1 MEDHGAEDQVPA
13 RTEEEK
19 EEARRE
25 IVATEVEVSCHP
37 IYGDGDGPEL
47 TGFFSSGH
55 SCDYIDAS
63 ASHGAR
69 LFVFGGHVGRY
80 AGRDD
85 GAVRTN
91 QLLVLHNAHTL
102 GADEAS
108 TSPTWE
114 KVSLGKVKGR
124 AGHASF
130 VRNGKLYIH
139 GGYDTG
145 HRVLS
150 DLIEIDPSS
159 SSYEYRSVP
168 YESVVQN
175 VERRW
180 HCSYHINNKLILHG
194 GWNSFGALNSLVSL
208 DLDTMKWDTLAWENG
223 PSPRRWHT
231 LSPMPGHPERLFSYG
246 GYDAPKHPLNDSFI
260 LDLGAQQWVEPVMRG
275 DIPGPLCRHTL
286 TTLPGQSLKQ
296 MILIGGSKNDGG
308 TNKEIRILHTDDMRW
323 ELVKD
328 AGHLFP
334 VIRRG
339 HLATPVGDR
348 GIVISGGFAAEY
360 ITPFYWLDARMLR

>member
-1 MEDHGAEDQVPA
+1 MCVCGVC
-13 RTEEEK
+13 
-19 EEARRE
+19 
-25 IVATEVEVSCHP
+25 VC
-37 IYGDGDGPEL
+37 
-47 TGFFSSGH
+47 
-55 SCDYIDAS
+55 
-63 ASHGAR
+63 
-69 LFVFGGHVGRY
+69 GGG
-80 AGRDD
+80 
-85 GAVRTN
+85 T
-91 QLLVLHNAHTL
+91 
-102 GADEAS
+102 
-108 TSPTWE
+108 
-114 KVSLGKVKGR
+114 VSLGKVKGR

-159 SSYEYRSVP
+159 STGGRTRHSHDTQSANTEQRPNRVDRPTTGGYEYRSLA

-208 DLDTMKWDTLAWENG
+208 DLGTLCRRVCHVVACALTGVVKRTDTMKWDTLAWENG

-260 LDLGAQQWVEPVMRG
+260 LDLGTAHQLQSKQLQHSHDGVCGVCDG
-275 DIPGPLCRHTL
+275 ACACRAANTRRP
-286 TTLPGQSLKQ
+286 TV
-296 MILIGGSKNDGG
+296 GG
-308 TNKEIRILHTDDMRW
+308 T
-323 ELVKD
+323 
-328 AGHLFP
+328 GHE
-334 VIRRG
+334 G
-339 HLATPVGDR
+339 
-348 GIVISGGFAAEY
+348 
-360 ITPFYWLDARMLR
+360 